1 MNGRVPMPVIEVS
14 ASDQYLVVGGDTP
27 LLDVYAALPAG
38 LYPPFPPVELP
49 GGVGGLV
56 ARGGFGQNF
65 FFASEV
71 LGVRFRAR
79 SGRLVQAGGRVV
91 KNVQGYDLVRP
102 FVGSFGLLGEVQDVT
117 LRLRPG
123 VAVAHHCR
131 PGTLDDLMVGVPDA
145 PGGPSSRNG
154 LASETDT
161 EAWDEAGERGT
172 TPQPPRARF
181 VWQDGPTLHALHFG
195 HDRDV
200 GAVMAAFGGTPVEG
214 VLDYTGRFPDGI
226 GVGGGEV
233 VLRDLRFGWANGT
246 AKPEVPALFDRVAAA
261 L

>member
-1 MNGRVPMPVIEVS
+1 MKPGVPMPVIEVS
-14 ASDQYLVVGGDTP
+14 ASDQYLVVSGDTP
-27 LLDVYAALPAG
+27 LLDVYSALPAG
-38 LYPPFPPVELP
+38 LYPTFPPVELP

-56 ARGGFGQNF
+56 SRGGFGQNF

-123 VAVAHHCR
+123 VSVAHHFR
-131 PGTLDDLMVGVPDA
+131 PGTLNELLTSGSAA
-145 PGGPSSRNG
+145 PSGPSSRNG
-154 LASETDT
+154 PPSETDT
-161 EAWDEAGERGT
+161 EAWDEAGERGV
-172 TPQPPRARF
+172 PPERPRARF
-181 VWQDGPTLHALHFG
+181 LWQDGANLHALHFG
-195 HDRDV
+195 HARDV
-200 GAVMAAFGGTPVEG
+200 AAVMAAFGGAPVEG
-214 VLDYTGRFPDGI
+214 TLDYTGRFPDGL

-233 VLRDLRFGWANGT
+233 VLRDLRFGWANGG
-246 AKPEVPALFDRVAAA
+246 ARPEVPALFEQVAAA

>member
-1 MNGRVPMPVIEVS
+1 MPVIEVS
-14 ASDQYLVVGGDTP
+14 AGDQYLVVSGDTP
-27 LLDVYAALPAG
+27 LLDVYSALPTG

-123 VAVAHHCR
+123 VSVAHQSR
-131 PGTLDDLMVGVPDA
+131 PGTLDDLMSGVPGEQA
-145 PGGPSSRNG
+145 GPSSRNG
-154 LASETDT
+154 AGVETDT
-161 EAWDEAGERGT
+161 EAWDEAGERGVR
-172 TPQPPRARF
+172 PQPPRARF
-181 VWQDGPTLHALHFG
+181 LWQDGAGLHALHFG
-195 HDRDV
+195 HARDV
-200 GAVMAAFGGTPVEG
+200 QAVMAAFGGAPVEE

-226 GVGGGEV
+226 GVGGGEAL
-233 VLRDLRFGWANGT
+233 LRDLRFGWANGT
-246 AKPEVPALFDRVAAA
+246 TRPEVPALFERVAAA